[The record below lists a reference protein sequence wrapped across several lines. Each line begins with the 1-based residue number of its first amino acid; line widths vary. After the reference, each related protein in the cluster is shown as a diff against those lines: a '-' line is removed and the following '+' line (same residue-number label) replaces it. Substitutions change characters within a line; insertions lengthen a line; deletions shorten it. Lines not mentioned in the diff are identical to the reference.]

1 MLQEYVEQKQGPT
14 MKYNLNGITKLN
26 GDRALPSKKML
37 NSSQTTKYLN
47 DALAGKDVTMFKTV
61 SVDLKEA
68 SKFIE
73 RQAKILRFVSISA
86 GLPSITK
93 LVEEIYYSAFEQSI
107 FREMPDYK
115 KFRDTLGASANKLI

>member
-1 MLQEYVEQKQGPT
+1 

-26 GDRALPSKKML
+26 GDRALTSKKML

-115 KFRDTLGASANKLI
+115 KFRDTLDARANKLS